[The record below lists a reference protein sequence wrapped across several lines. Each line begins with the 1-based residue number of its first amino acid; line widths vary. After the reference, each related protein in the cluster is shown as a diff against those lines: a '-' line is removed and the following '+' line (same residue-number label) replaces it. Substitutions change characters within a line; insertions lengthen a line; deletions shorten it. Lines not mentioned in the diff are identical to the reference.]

1 MEDKARAR
9 LAWALSVLLHAFF
22 FLLVF
27 PGRSPA
33 GEPGVRVLEIG
44 LVELKE
50 EVAGSP
56 PSASVSSPPLS
67 EVALPGPRPGRQE
80 AAAFGQEKKAP
91 AEAAKPQEAPSSTS
105 PGRSEASP
113 GSSGEPGGPKFD
125 FGTGE
130 GLVLSHPLSYPKSAQ
145 NEGVEGTVRLT
156 VLLSPTGRPQAEL
169 VASSGDRRLD
179 SYALRAVAEAW
190 RYDRPPVPVRLE
202 IELVFAHGEVQPHFL
217 GSTPLPEEGTP

>member
-1 MEDKARAR
+1 MEDKARVR
-9 LAWALSVLLHAFF
+9 LAWTLSVLLHALF
-22 FLLVF
+22 FLFVF

-33 GEPGVRVLEIG
+33 GKPGVRVLEVG

-56 PSASVSSPPLS
+56 SVSVPSPPPPPG
-67 EVALPGPRPGRQE
+67 VALPGPRPVRQE

-91 AEAAKPQEAPSSTS
+91 AEAAKPQEAPSSPAS
-105 PGRSEASP
+105 PVRSEAPP
-113 GSSGEPGGPKFD
+113 GGERPGGPKFD

-156 VLLSPTGRPQAEL
+156 VLLSPMGRPQAEL

-179 SYALRAVAEAW
+179 SYALRAVVEAW

-202 IELVFAHGEVQPHFL
+202 IELVFARGEVRANFL